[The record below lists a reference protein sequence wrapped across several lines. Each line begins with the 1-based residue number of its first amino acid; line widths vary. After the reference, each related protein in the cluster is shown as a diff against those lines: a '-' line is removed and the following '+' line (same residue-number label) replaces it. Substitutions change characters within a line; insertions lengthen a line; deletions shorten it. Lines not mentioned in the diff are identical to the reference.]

1 MNHPQLEL
9 IVAVDSNL
17 GFGKGGKIPWKCKE
31 DMARFTRVSKEIRVC
46 VMGKH
51 TYTDM
56 RDMQLEK
63 DGAEERIKEK
73 GILPERESF
82 VISSTLKQE
91 DVIGAT
97 VVPDLRAVINLYENT
112 DQRIAVIGGEKLY
125 IQALSSAT
133 KLHMTIIP
141 REFDCD
147 RFIPVDPIQNNFHI
161 DSSASETV
169 EATVDET
176 QERIHFATYVRNNQ

>member
-1 MNHPQLEL
+1 MSHPQLEL
-9 IVAVDSNL
+9 IVAVDSKL

-31 DMARFTRVSKEIRVC
+31 DMARFTRISKEIRVC

-112 DQRIAVIGGEKLY
+112 DQRIAVIGGEKLG
-125 IQALSSAT
+125 
-133 KLHMTIIP
+133 
-141 REFDCD
+141 
-147 RFIPVDPIQNNFHI
+147 
-161 DSSASETV
+161 TV
-169 EATVDET
+169 ANS
-176 QERIHFATYVRNNQ
+176 RW

>member
-1 MNHPQLEL
+1 MSHPQLEL
-9 IVAVDSNL
+9 IVAVDSKL

-31 DMARFTRVSKEIRVC
+31 DMARFTRISKEIRVC

-97 VVPDLRAVINLYENT
+97 V
-112 DQRIAVIGGEKLY
+112 
-125 IQALSSAT
+125 
-133 KLHMTIIP
+133 
-141 REFDCD
+141 
-147 RFIPVDPIQNNFHI
+147 
-161 DSSASETV
+161 
-169 EATVDET
+169 
-176 QERIHFATYVRNNQ
+176 

>member
-1 MNHPQLEL
+1 MSHPQLEL
-9 IVAVDSNL
+9 IVAVDSKL

-31 DMARFTRVSKEIRVC
+31 DMARFTRISKEIRVC

-125 IQALSSAT
+125 IQALSSST

>member
-1 MNHPQLEL
+1 
-9 IVAVDSNL
+9 
-17 GFGKGGKIPWKCKE
+17 
-31 DMARFTRVSKEIRVC
+31 
-46 VMGKH
+46 MGKH

-63 DGAEERIKEK
+63 DGAGERIKEK
-73 GILPERESF
+73 GILPDRESF

-97 VVPDLRAVINLYENT
+97 VVPDLRALINLYENT

-133 KLHMTIIP
+133 KLHMTISP

-147 RFIPVDPIQNNFHI
+147 RFIPVDPIQNN
-161 DSSASETV
+161 
-169 EATVDET
+169 
-176 QERIHFATYVRNNQ
+176 